1 MAPTQPRTLE
11 GKVAIVTG
19 STRGIGRSIALDL
32 AARGAK
38 VTITYTSDKSQSAAK
53 ELISEIKTSAN
64 SDAVAVQ
71 ADLRDTAS
79 PRKIVDETVKAF
91 GKDIDILV
99 NNAAEFASVP
109 LQDITLEHYDSILNL
124 NLRAPL
130 LMLQAVLPHL
140 RRPGRII
147 NLSSVGARGG
157 YPGVSMYAAS
167 KGALEAMS
175 RTWATELGGDGTTVN
190 CVNPGPVQT
199 EMFDAVDPEIVK
211 PQLEA
216 TAVEKRVAKTEE
228 IAEIVGFLAEGRS
241 SWVSGQCIGASGG
254 LQMY

>member
-53 ELISEIKTSAN
+53 ELISEIKSSAN
-64 SDAVAVQ
+64 SDAIAVQ

-79 PRKIVDETVKAF
+79 PKKIVDETVKAF

-109 LQDITLEHYDSILNL
+109 LPEITLEHYDSILNL

-254 LQMY
+254 YQMY